1 MPALNRLPIPAFHL
15 TQRRKGAKMKCWES
29 EHFVLTLRLC
39 VRPTVLATTRHGRD
53 VKWLAERKHPD
64 FPILTPFHHPS

>member
-1 MPALNRLPIPAFHL
+1 
-15 TQRRKGAKMKCWES
+15 
-29 EHFVLTLRLC
+29 

-64 FPILTPFHHPS
+64 FPILTPFHHPRAKLLLSHSNRAERGLKPELREGWLV